1 MAIPLTLKVFKGA
14 TLVTSQDFA
23 RDIIK
28 IGRLSSAHL
37 RLDDEKISRVHSVI
51 EVAADGAL
59 SIIDMGSAEGTYVN
73 GKRVNKGRLSFGDE
87 IRLGETTLRLENPAA
102 VAAVNLSAAVA
113 STDLAPAAPVVEA
126 PAPILAQAATVA
138 VEATPTPD
146 QAPSLAA
153 TEQNTVITPEEQA
166 PEAEPVAPVRTV
178 RRSHTG
184 GPLGV
189 SLSFVWGDQRV
200 GEFFLPPGKK
210 KSFSV
215 GSAEGVDF
223 VMGDSRLGSPKL
235 EILRTDG
242 QTYTVCFT
250 GKMKGE
256 LIRDVETLDLEAVIE
271 SGKASHEDAAYAL
284 ALEADDVFWV
294 DLGGVTMEVCFQPVP
309 KRVYVPLSESVDYRA
324 LNILLLMLFAGS
336 MFVIGAANRTGNE
349 EAFADELTGDHA
361 RLTKLIIKPP
371 EPQPNRFIAQLND
384 QKARNQ
390 PKQPAQAISEPKK
403 PIRKQPQP
411 VVSNPHPSNPKDAAQ
426 RLTKDLFG
434 GKGKGVASLFGNSGA
449 SAELQNAMG
458 NVRNVAMGSSGGFGG
473 LMTKGGPGGPGSG
486 GSTIGLGG
494 VLTVGR
500 AGGNDDYGQKVP
512 GLSGKQ
518 TVDPTISPVEF
529 KVNEGSLD
537 RELVRKVIQDNKGQI
552 RACFESLLNQSPDLN
567 GKVQTQFTIGADGR
581 VLETKVVQSSTGSRE
596 LDTCVASRVRLWQF
610 PKPKGGGI
618 VVVSYPF
625 IFKQAGR

>member
-37 RLDDEKISRVHSVI
+37 RLDDEKVSRVHSVI

-59 SIIDMGSAEGTYVN
+59 SIIDMGSVEGTYVN
-73 GKRVNKGRLSFGDE
+73 GKRVNKGRIVFGDE
-87 IRLGETTLRLENPAA
+87 IRLGETTLRIENPAA
-102 VAAVNLSAAVA
+102 VAAVNLDAAVA
-113 STDLAPAAPVVEA
+113 SAEVA
-126 PAPILAQAATVA
+126 PAPVTQAPAPVPVQAAPVA
-138 VEATPTPD
+138 VEA
-146 QAPSLAA
+146 APAPALDSSVAA
-153 TEQNTVITPEEQA
+153 TEQN
-166 PEAEPVAPVRTV
+166 PVAPEETQASQAEPTAPVRAA
-178 RRSHTG
+178 RRSHKS

-235 EILRTDG
+235 EVLRTDG

-256 LIRDVETLDLEAVIE
+256 LIRDAETLDLKAVIE
-271 SGKASHEDAAYAL
+271 SGKASHEDSAYTL
-284 ALEADDVFWV
+284 ALEPDDVFWV
-294 DLGGVTMEVCFQPVP
+294 DLGGVAMEVCFQPVP

-336 MFVIGAANRTGNE
+336 MFVIGAANRTVDE
-349 EAFADELTGDHA
+349 DAFADELAGDHE

-384 QKARNQ
+384 QKTRNQ
-390 PKQPAQAISEPKK
+390 PKQPTAQAPSEPKK
-403 PIRKQPQP
+403 PIRKQTQP
-411 VVSNPHPSNPKDAAQ
+411 VASGAGPSNPKDTAQ
-426 RLTKDLFG
+426 RFTKNLFS
-434 GKGKGVASLFGNSGA
+434 GKGASSLFGNAGGNS
-449 SAELQNAMG
+449 ELKNAIS
-458 NVRNVAMGSSGGFGG
+458 NVRNVAMGSGGGFGG
-473 LMTKGGPGGPGSG
+473 LMVKGSQGGPSAG

-494 VLTVGR
+494 VLTAGR
-500 AGGNDDYGQKVP
+500 AGGNDGYGQKVP
-512 GLSGKQ
+512 GLTGKE
-518 TVDPTISPVEF
+518 TVDPAISPVEF

-537 RELVRKVIQDNKGQI
+537 RELVRKVIQDNKSQV
-552 RACFESLLNQSPDLN
+552 RACFESLLNQYPELN

-581 VLETKVVQSSTGSRE
+581 VLEAKVAQSSTGSRE
-596 LDTCVASRVRLWQF
+596 LDACVASRVRLWQF